1 MPGGQGS
8 SVICVGY
15 QQLEIATSDLG
26 KHFSD
31 RIKFV
36 FQGSHTSCENGK
48 YLVKREI
55 LLKMRNTGEKENK
68 ITGWKIKRRNKNW
81 RKVLNFIT
89 YLLQKLVQ
97 QSGNHLEAY
106 IQRHLLWFGT
116 VSFNQRFH
124 APHHQRGKSPVQCIL
139 WPRNSIIKPWKC
151 CEKNKSWRVINS
163 VCFNVFRS
171 IKIIVDTDTVTMWWS
186 DLSNYSCAY
195 VMRKVGPSHCI
206 KSQTYKCRSMGRNI
220 LF

>member
-1 MPGGQGS
+1 MKVSARWSGIISYLCRVSAAWNSNKWFRKAFLWQDQVCISGFS
-8 SVICVGY
+8 Y
-15 QQLEIATSDLG
+15 QLW
-26 KHFSD
+26 KW
-31 RIKFV
+31 
-36 FQGSHTSCENGK
+36 
-48 YLVKREI
+48 EI

-106 IQRHLLWFGT
+106 IRRHLLWFGT